1 MTETPAR
8 RHVPSRSAGDVA
20 LLVAGLS
27 IGLIYALLI
36 AAEPRGL
43 ALLGI
48 VPFLAVMILVL
59 WRALSGDR
67 RMIMVVLIAS
77 VFMID
82 AVFRVRSYSDKSIDF
97 QIMMKVSTWALLT
110 VIAMSRLSVMLST
123 ILSGERL
130 LWMVF
135 LTWIMATTALA
146 PNPVYAFVAGFSL
159 VAFFLFF
166 ASITARFSLEDVL
179 MAILAATVLLALVSL
194 VVYVAVPSLGRSR
207 VWVGNVQ
214 VISGRLAGI
223 AGNANSIGRIC
234 CLGVIIIVLCWRR
247 LAAFT
252 RFLPWALMAILGLTL
267 LLSNSR
273 TSMLVA
279 LVVIGVHML
288 VRGRNLHILVGF
300 LAAVFLLFLAVMPF
314 SNDVLIALSRSGRA
328 DELATGTSRTL
339 IWSVVTNLSWQRP
352 LFGWGYGSSVFILP
366 QYERFMGHAAPH
378 AHNMILQLWF
388 TTGFVG
394 VVLFLVA
401 IMSRLTLA
409 VMRGER
415 MIIALLLYVILN
427 GLTESSAFG
436 GIANI
441 TSVVLALAAVM
452 REAPTAVGVRQVAEA
467 AKRRGPQLRNP

>member
-1 MTETPAR
+1 M
-8 RHVPSRSAGDVA
+8 
-20 LLVAGLS
+20 
-27 IGLIYALLI
+27 
-36 AAEPRGL
+36 
-43 ALLGI
+43 
-48 VPFLAVMILVL
+48 LVL
-59 WRALSGDR
+59 
-67 RMIMVVLIAS
+67 VAS
-77 VFMID
+77 VFVID
-82 AVFRVRSYSDKSIDF
+82 SMFRVRSYSDKSIDF
-97 QIMMKVSTWALLT
+97 QILLKVGTWALLT
-110 VIAMSRLSVMLST
+110 MIAVSRLSATLST

-130 LWMVF
+130 LWTILF
-135 LTWIMATTALA
+135 CWIMFTTVLA
-146 PNPVYAFVAGFSL
+146 PNPVYAVVAGFSM

-166 ASITARFSLEDVL
+166 ASITTRFSLEDVL
-179 MAILAATVLLALVSL
+179 MALLAATVLVALVSL

-223 AGNANSIGRIC
+223 TGNANSIGRMC
-234 CLGVIIIVLCWRR
+234 CIGLIIIVLCWRR
-247 LAAFT
+247 LRAFST
-252 RFLPWALMAILGLTL
+252 FLPWVLTAILGLTL

-288 VRGRNLHILVGF
+288 VRGRNLHILVGCM
-300 LAAVFLLFLAVMPF
+300 AALFLAFLAIMPF

-352 LFGWGYGSSVFILP
+352 FFGWGYGSSVFILP

-394 VVLFLVA
+394 VVLFLLA
-401 IMSRLTLA
+401 IMSRFTLA
-409 VMRGER
+409 VVRGER
-415 MIIALLLYVILN
+415 VIIALLLYVILN

-436 GIANI
+436 SIANI

-452 REAPTAVGVRQVAEA
+452 REGPLNVGAPHAAEA
-467 AKRRGPQLRNP
+467 ATRRMPRLA